1 MIVTMRLP
9 DQCLHARCLRQVP
22 ELVESVSVLS
32 QLMESRCAAFSK
44 LSRLKGKLD
53 LMLSQVRPRRH
64 LPAMLLTDV

>member
-1 MIVTMRLP
+1 M
-9 DQCLHARCLRQVP
+9 P

>member
-1 MIVTMRLP
+1 MHT
-9 DQCLHARCLRQVP
+9 RCLLQVP

-53 LMLSQVRPRRH
+53 LMLSQVRRH
-64 LPAMLLTDV
+64 LPATLLTHVW